1 MDNKV
6 FYGEYTLRHWI
17 NMILKQDLILPE
29 YQRFFVWKEKKMDLL
44 IETLLEKRFVPPVSI
59 GIYMEDEDK
68 QNLII
73 DGQQRLT
80 CILLAYLGI
89 FPEPSGDFI
98 SQEMA
103 LADERDEGI
112 DDDDYDQ
119 EDDEL
124 LDWTFKKLTSHGR
137 TKETILAGLKLQ
149 NYKRKHYNLP
159 DDFWDTTFMGFS
171 YMVPDL
177 SQEKAQLK
185 YYSKVFRDINIQGQR
200 LQPLE
205 SRQALYFLD
214 KDLLDLFN
222 PSFAHDITIGLKPPK
237 KMDFVR
243 YLSLLSSCKKLNSY
257 YWVARGNG
265 YVKDMERFYE
275 NFIFSIVGETPLEI
289 FSSLDEM
296 FEHDDWHRR
305 MQLLELRI
313 NDLKL
318 KRTFASI
325 VQMDTFFF
333 GLIYVIVLKGMD
345 IDITA
350 KQELIQKLDKLYE
363 LFKDNYLH
371 SRSPNALKYMQKRM
385 EESINT
391 YAQYILS

>member
-17 NMILKQDLILPE
+17 NMILRKELLLPD

-44 IETLLEKRFVPPVSI
+44 IETLQDKRFVPPVSI
-59 GIYMEDEDK
+59 GVYMESDEK

-80 CILLAYLGI
+80 SILLAYLGL
-89 FPEPSGDFI
+89 FPEQSEDFI
-98 SQEMA
+98 SHERA
-103 LADERDEGI
+103 LADERDDGI
-112 DDDDYDQ
+112 DDEDF

-124 LDWTFKKLTSHGR
+124 LDWTFKKLTVHGR
-137 TKETILAGLKLQ
+137 TKESILSGLKLQ
-149 NYKRKHYNLP
+149 NYKRKDYNLP
-159 DDFWDTTFMGFS
+159 DEFWDTTFLGFS

-222 PSFAHDITIGLKPPK
+222 PSFAHDIIIGVKPSK

-243 YLSLLSSCKKLNSY
+243 YLSLLSSYKKLNSY

-265 YVKDMERFYE
+265 YVKEMERFYE
-275 NFIFSIVGETPLEI
+275 NFIFSIVGEAPMDI
-289 FSSLDEM
+289 FASLAEM
-296 FEHDDWHRR
+296 FDLDDWHRR
-305 MQLLELRI
+305 IQLLELRI
-313 NDLKL
+313 NDLEL

-325 VQMDTFFF
+325 VQMDTYFF
-333 GLIYVIVLKGMD
+333 GLIYHIVFLGRD
-345 IDITA
+345 INISD
-350 KQELIQKLDKLYE
+350 KQDLNQKLDNLYE
-363 LFKDNYLH
+363 SYKENYLH

-391 YAQYILS
+391 YALHLLP

>member
-1 MDNKV
+1 
-6 FYGEYTLRHWI
+6 
-17 NMILKQDLILPE
+17 MILRKELLLPD

-44 IETLLEKRFVPPVSI
+44 IETLQEKRFVPPVSI
-59 GIYMEDEDK
+59 GVYMENDEK

-80 CILLAYLGI
+80 SILLAYLGL
-89 FPEPSGDFI
+89 FPEQSEDFV
-98 SQEMA
+98 SHERA
-103 LADERDEGI
+103 LADERDDGI
-112 DDDDYDQ
+112 DDEDY

-124 LDWTFKKLTSHGR
+124 LDWTFKKLTVQGR
-137 TKETILAGLKLQ
+137 TKEAILSGLKLQ
-149 NYKRKHYNLP
+149 NYKRKDYNLS
-159 DDFWDTTFMGFS
+159 DEFWDTTFLGFS

-214 KDLLDLFN
+214 KDLLELFS
-222 PSFAHDITIGLKPPK
+222 PSFAHDIIIGLKPPK

-243 YLSLLSSCKKLNSY
+243 YLSLLSSYKKLNSY

-265 YVKDMERFYE
+265 YVKEMERFYE
-275 NFIFSIVGETPLEI
+275 NFIFSIVGEAPMDIFTNLEEI
-289 FSSLDEM
+289 FGT
-296 FEHDDWHRR
+296 DDWHRR

-313 NDLKL
+313 NDLGL
-318 KRTFASI
+318 MRTFVSI
-325 VQMDTFFF
+325 VQMDTYFF
-333 GLIYVIVLKGMD
+333 GLIYHIVFQGRD
-345 IDITA
+345 INISG
-350 KQELIQKLDKLYE
+350 KQNLNQILDNLYE
-363 LFKDNYLH
+363 SYKENSLH

-391 YAQYILS
+391 YALHLLP

>member
-17 NMILKQDLILPE
+17 NMILRKELLLPD

-44 IETLLEKRFVPPVSI
+44 IETLQEKRFVPPVSI
-59 GIYMEDEDK
+59 GVYMENDEK

-80 CILLAYLGI
+80 SILLAYLGL
-89 FPEPSGDFI
+89 FPEQSEDFV
-98 SQEMA
+98 SHERA
-103 LADERDEGI
+103 LADERDDGI
-112 DDDDYDQ
+112 DDEDY

-124 LDWTFKKLTSHGR
+124 LDWTFKKLTIHGR
-137 TKETILAGLKLQ
+137 TKETILSGLKLQ
-149 NYKRKHYNLP
+149 NYKRKDYNLSNE
-159 DDFWDTTFMGFS
+159 FWDTTFLGFS

-222 PSFAHDITIGLKPPK
+222 PSFAHDIIIGVKPSK

-243 YLSLLSSCKKLNSY
+243 YLSLLSSYKKLNNY

-265 YVKDMERFYE
+265 YVKEMERFYE
-275 NFIFSIVGETPLEI
+275 NFIFSIVGEAPIDIFASLEEM
-289 FSSLDEM
+289 FSS
-296 FEHDDWHRR
+296 DDWHRR

-313 NDLKL
+313 NDLGL

-325 VQMDTFFF
+325 VQMDTYFF
-333 GLIYVIVLKGMD
+333 GLIYYIVFQGRD
-345 IDITA
+345 INISG
-350 KQELIQKLDKLYE
+350 KQNLNRILDNLYE
-363 LFKDNYLH
+363 SYKESSLH

-391 YAQYILS
+391 YALHLLP

>member
-1 MDNKV
+1 
-6 FYGEYTLRHWI
+6 
-17 NMILKQDLILPE
+17 MILRKELLLPD

-44 IETLLEKRFVPPVSI
+44 IETLQEKRFVPPVSI
-59 GIYMEDEDK
+59 GVYMENDEK

-80 CILLAYLGI
+80 SILLAYLGL
-89 FPEPSGDFI
+89 FPEQSEDFV
-98 SQEMA
+98 SYERA
-103 LADERDEGI
+103 LADERDDGI
-112 DDDDYDQ
+112 DDEDY

-124 LDWTFKKLTSHGR
+124 LDWTFKKLTVHGR
-137 TKETILAGLKLQ
+137 TKEAILSGLKLQ
-149 NYKRKHYNLP
+149 NYKRKDYNLP
-159 DDFWDTTFMGFS
+159 DEFWDTTFLGFS

-222 PSFAHDITIGLKPPK
+222 PSFAHDIIIGVKPSK

-243 YLSLLSSCKKLNSY
+243 YLSLLSSYKKLNSY

-265 YVKDMERFYE
+265 YVKEMERFYE
-275 NFIFSIVGETPLEI
+275 NFIFSIVGEAPMDI
-289 FSSLDEM
+289 FASLYEM
-296 FEHDDWHRR
+296 FGTDDWLRR

-313 NDLKL
+313 NDLGL

-325 VQMDTFFF
+325 VQMDTYFF
-333 GLIYVIVLKGMD
+333 GLIYYIVFQGRD
-345 IDITA
+345 INISG
-350 KQELIQKLDKLYE
+350 KQNLNRILDNLYE
-363 LFKDNYLH
+363 SYKESSLH

-391 YAQYILS
+391 YALHLLP

>member
-17 NMILKQDLILPE
+17 NMILRKELLLPE

-44 IETLLEKRFVPPVSI
+44 IETLQEKRFVPPVSI
-59 GIYMEDEDK
+59 GVYMENDEK

-80 CILLAYLGI
+80 SIFLAYLGL
-89 FPEPSGDFI
+89 FPERSEDFI
-98 SQEMA
+98 SQERA
-103 LADERDEGI
+103 LADERDDGI
-112 DDDDYDQ
+112 DDEDY

-124 LDWTFKKLTSHGR
+124 LDWTFKKLTIHGK
-137 TKETILAGLKLQ
+137 TKDAILSGLKLQ
-149 NYKRKHYNLP
+149 NYKRKDYNLS
-159 DDFWDTTFMGFS
+159 DEFWDTTFLGFS

-214 KDLLDLFN
+214 KDLLNLFS
-222 PSFAHDITIGLKPPK
+222 PSFAHDIIIGLKPAK

-243 YLSLLSSCKKLNSY
+243 YLSLLSSYKKLNNY

-265 YVKDMERFYE
+265 YVKEMERFYE
-275 NFIFSIVGETPLEI
+275 NFIFSVVGESSMEI
-289 FSSLDEM
+289 FSSLEEM
-296 FEHDDWHRR
+296 FGQDDWHRR
-305 MQLLELRI
+305 IQLLELRI
-313 NDLKL
+313 NDLGL
-318 KRTFASI
+318 KRTFVSI
-325 VQMDTFFF
+325 VQMDTYFF
-333 GLIYVIVLKGMD
+333 GLIYHIVFLGRD
-345 IDITA
+345 IDISGR
-350 KQELIQKLDKLYE
+350 QDLSQILDNLYE
-363 LFKDNYLH
+363 SYKENYLH

-391 YAQYILS
+391 YALYLLQ

>member
-17 NMILKQDLILPE
+17 NMILRKELQLPD

-59 GIYMEDEDK
+59 GVYMEDDEK

-80 CILLAYLGI
+80 SILLAYLGL
-89 FPEPSGDFI
+89 FPEQSEDFV
-98 SQEMA
+98 SHERA
-103 LADERDEGI
+103 LADERDDGI
-112 DDDDYDQ
+112 DDEDY

-124 LDWTFKKLTSHGR
+124 LDWTFKKLTVHGR
-137 TKETILAGLKLQ
+137 TKEAILSGLNLQ
-149 NYKRKHYNLP
+149 NYKRKDYILP
-159 DDFWDTTFMGFS
+159 EDFWDTTFLGFS

-177 SQEKAQLK
+177 SLEKAQLK

-214 KDLLDLFN
+214 KDLLELFS
-222 PSFAHDITIGLKPPK
+222 PSFAHDIIIGLKPAK

-243 YLSLLSSCKKLNSY
+243 YLSLLSSYKKLNNF
-257 YWVARGNG
+257 YWIARGNG
-265 YVKDMERFYE
+265 YVKEMERFYE
-275 NFIFSIVGETPLEI
+275 NFIFSVVGESPMDI
-289 FSSLDEM
+289 FASMEEM
-296 FEHDDWHRR
+296 FGQDDWHRR
-305 MQLLELRI
+305 MHLLELRI
-313 NDLKL
+313 NDLGL
-318 KRTFASI
+318 KRTFTSI
-325 VQMDTFFF
+325 VQMDTYFF
-333 GLIYVIVLKGMD
+333 GLIYYIIFQGRDVDLSG
-345 IDITA
+345 
-350 KQELIQKLDKLYE
+350 KQNLNQILDNLYE
-363 LFKDNYLH
+363 SYKESNLH

-391 YAQYILS
+391 YALYLLQ

>member
-17 NMILKQDLILPE
+17 NMILRKELLLPE

-44 IETLLEKRFVPPVSI
+44 IETLQEKRFVPPVSI
-59 GIYMEDEDK
+59 GVYMENDEK

-80 CILLAYLGI
+80 SIFLAYLGL
-89 FPEPSGDFI
+89 FPERSEDFI
-98 SQEMA
+98 SQERA
-103 LADERDEGI
+103 LADERDDGI
-112 DDDDYDQ
+112 DDEDY

-124 LDWTFKKLTSHGR
+124 LDWTFKKLTIHGK
-137 TKETILAGLKLQ
+137 TKDAILSGLKLQ
-149 NYKRKHYNLP
+149 NYKRKDYNLS
-159 DDFWDTTFMGFS
+159 DEFWDTTFLGFS

-185 YYSKVFRDINIQGQR
+185 YYSKVFRNIQGQR

-214 KDLLDLFN
+214 KDLLNLFS
-222 PSFAHDITIGLKPPK
+222 PSFAHDIIIGLKPAK

-243 YLSLLSSCKKLNSY
+243 YLSLLSSYKKLNNY

-265 YVKDMERFYE
+265 YVKEMERFYE
-275 NFIFSIVGETPLEI
+275 NFIFSVVGESSMEI
-289 FSSLDEM
+289 FSSLEEM
-296 FEHDDWHRR
+296 FGQDDWHRR
-305 MQLLELRI
+305 IQLLELRI
-313 NDLKL
+313 NDLGL
-318 KRTFASI
+318 KRTFVSI
-325 VQMDTFFF
+325 VQMDTYFF
-333 GLIYVIVLKGMD
+333 GLIYHIVFLGRD
-345 IDITA
+345 IDISGR
-350 KQELIQKLDKLYE
+350 QDLSQILDNLYE
-363 LFKDNYLH
+363 SYKENYLH

-391 YAQYILS
+391 YALYLLQ

>member
-17 NMILKQDLILPE
+17 NMILRKELLLPD

-44 IETLLEKRFVPPVSI
+44 IETLQEKRFVPPVSI
-59 GIYMEDEDK
+59 GVYMENDEK

-80 CILLAYLGI
+80 SILLAYLGL
-89 FPEPSGDFI
+89 FPEQSEDFV
-98 SQEMA
+98 SHERA
-103 LADERDEGI
+103 LADERDDGI
-112 DDDDYDQ
+112 DDEDY

-124 LDWTFKKLTSHGR
+124 LDWTFKKLTVHGR
-137 TKETILAGLKLQ
+137 TKESILSGLKLQ
-149 NYKRKHYNLP
+149 NYKRKDYNLP
-159 DDFWDTTFMGFS
+159 DEFWDTTFLGFS

-214 KDLLDLFN
+214 KDLLDLFS
-222 PSFAHDITIGLKPPK
+222 PSFAHDIIIGLKPPK

-243 YLSLLSSCKKLNSY
+243 YLSLLSSYKKLNSY

-265 YVKDMERFYE
+265 YVKEMERFYE
-275 NFIFSIVGETPLEI
+275 NFIFSIVGEAPMDI
-289 FSSLDEM
+289 FASLDEM
-296 FEHDDWHRR
+296 FGPDDWHRR

-313 NDLKL
+313 NDLGL

-325 VQMDTFFF
+325 VQMDTYFF
-333 GLIYVIVLKGMD
+333 GLIYHIVFMGRD
-345 IDITA
+345 VNISG
-350 KQELIQKLDKLYE
+350 KQNLNQILDNLYE
-363 LFKDNYLH
+363 SYKESYLH

-391 YAQYILS
+391 YALHLLP

>member
-17 NMILKQDLILPE
+17 NMILRKELLLPD

-44 IETLLEKRFVPPVSI
+44 IETLQERRFVPPVSI
-59 GIYMEDEDK
+59 GVYMENDEK

-80 CILLAYLGI
+80 SILLAYLGL
-89 FPEPSGDFI
+89 FPEKSEDFV
-98 SQEMA
+98 SSEMA
-103 LADERDEGI
+103 LADERDDGI
-112 DDDDYDQ
+112 DDEDY
-119 EDDEL
+119 EDEEL
-124 LDWTFKKLTSHGR
+124 LDWTFKKLTVHGR
-137 TKETILAGLKLQ
+137 TKEVILADLKLQ
-149 NYKRKHYNLP
+149 NYKRKDYNLP
-159 DDFWDTTFMGFS
+159 DEFWDTTFLGFS

-205 SRQALYFLD
+205 SRQALYFLN
-214 KDLLDLFN
+214 KDLLDLFS
-222 PSFAHDITIGLKPPK
+222 PSFAHDIIIGLKPAK

-243 YLSLLSSCKKLNSY
+243 YLSLLSSYKKLNSC

-265 YVKDMERFYE
+265 YVKEMERFYE
-275 NFIFSIVGETPLEI
+275 NFIFSVVGETPMAI

-296 FEHDDWHRR
+296 FGHDDWHRR

-313 NDLKL
+313 NDLGYR
-318 KRTFASI
+318 RTFVSI
-325 VQMDTFFF
+325 VQMDTYFF
-333 GLIYVIVLKGMD
+333 GLIYYIIFQGRDINISGKQNLKR
-345 IDITA
+345 I
-350 KQELIQKLDKLYE
+350 LDNLYDSYKE
-363 LFKDNYLH
+363 SYLH

-391 YAQYILS
+391 YALHLLP

>member
-17 NMILKQDLILPE
+17 NMILRKELLLPE

-44 IETLLEKRFVPPVSI
+44 IETLQEKRFVPPVSI
-59 GIYMEDEDK
+59 GVYIENDEK

-80 CILLAYLGI
+80 SIFLAYLGL
-89 FPEPSGDFI
+89 FPEQSEDFI
-98 SQEMA
+98 SHERV
-103 LADERDEGI
+103 LADERDDGI
-112 DDDDYDQ
+112 DDEEY
-119 EDDEL
+119 EEDEL
-124 LDWTFKKLTSHGR
+124 LDWTFKKLTCHGR
-137 TKETILAGLKLQ
+137 TKDAILSGLNLQ
-149 NYKRKHYNLP
+149 NYKRKDYNLP
-159 DDFWDTTFMGFS
+159 DDFWDKTFLGFS
-171 YMVPDL
+171 YMVPDF

-214 KDLLDLFN
+214 KDLLELFS
-222 PSFAHDITIGLKPPK
+222 PSFAHDIIIGLKPPK

-243 YLSLLSSCKKLNSY
+243 YLSLLSSYKKLNNY

-265 YVKDMERFYE
+265 YVKEMERFYE
-275 NFIFSIVGETPLEI
+275 NFIFSVVGESPMEI
-289 FSSLDEM
+289 FSSLEEM
-296 FEHDDWHRR
+296 FGQDDWHRR

-313 NDLKL
+313 NDLGLRK
-318 KRTFASI
+318 KFASI
-325 VQMDTFFF
+325 VQMDTYFF
-333 GLIYVIVLKGMD
+333 GLIYYIVFQGRD
-345 IDITA
+345 INISG
-350 KQELIQKLDKLYE
+350 KQNLNRILDNLYDSYKE
-363 LFKDNYLH
+363 SSLH

-391 YAQYILS
+391 YALHLLQ

>member
-17 NMILKQDLILPE
+17 NMILRKELLLPE

-44 IETLLEKRFVPPVSI
+44 IETLQEKRFVPPVSI
-59 GIYMEDEDK
+59 GVYMENDE
-68 QNLII
+68 NLII

-80 CILLAYLGI
+80 SIFLAYLGL
-89 FPEPSGDFI
+89 FPERSEDFI
-98 SQEMA
+98 SQERA
-103 LADERDEGI
+103 LADERDDGI
-112 DDDDYDQ
+112 DDEDY

-124 LDWTFKKLTSHGR
+124 LDWTFKKLTIHGK
-137 TKETILAGLKLQ
+137 TKDAILSGLKLQ
-149 NYKRKHYNLP
+149 NYKRKDYNLS
-159 DDFWDTTFMGFS
+159 DEFWDTTFLGFS

-214 KDLLDLFN
+214 KDLLNLFS
-222 PSFAHDITIGLKPPK
+222 PSFAHDIIIGLKPAK

-243 YLSLLSSCKKLNSY
+243 YLSLLSSYKKLNNY

-265 YVKDMERFYE
+265 YVKEMERFYE
-275 NFIFSIVGETPLEI
+275 NFIFSVVGESSMEI
-289 FSSLDEM
+289 FSSLEEM
-296 FEHDDWHRR
+296 FGQDDWHRR
-305 MQLLELRI
+305 IQLLELRI
-313 NDLKL
+313 NDLGL
-318 KRTFASI
+318 KRTFVSI
-325 VQMDTFFF
+325 VQMDTYFF
-333 GLIYVIVLKGMD
+333 GLIYHIVFLGRD
-345 IDITA
+345 IDISGR
-350 KQELIQKLDKLYE
+350 QDLSQILDNLYE
-363 LFKDNYLH
+363 SYKENYLH

-391 YAQYILS
+391 YALYLLQ

>member
-17 NMILKQDLILPE
+17 NMILRKELLLPD

-44 IETLLEKRFVPPVSI
+44 IETLQEKRFVPPVSI
-59 GIYMEDEDK
+59 GVYMENDEK

-80 CILLAYLGI
+80 SILLAYLGL
-89 FPEPSGDFI
+89 FPEQSEDFV
-98 SQEMA
+98 SHERT
-103 LADERDEGI
+103 LADERDDGI
-112 DDDDYDQ
+112 DDEDY

-124 LDWTFKKLTSHGR
+124 LDWTFKKLTVHGR
-137 TKETILAGLKLQ
+137 TKESILSGLKLQ
-149 NYKRKHYNLP
+149 NYKRKDYNLS
-159 DDFWDTTFMGFS
+159 DEFWETTFLGFS

-222 PSFAHDITIGLKPPK
+222 PSFAHDIIIGVKPSK

-243 YLSLLSSCKKLNSY
+243 YLSLLSSYKKLNNY

-265 YVKDMERFYE
+265 YVKEMERFYE
-275 NFIFSIVGETPLEI
+275 NFIFSIVGEAPMDIFASLE
-289 FSSLDEM
+289 EM
-296 FEHDDWHRR
+296 FGYDDWHRR

-313 NDLKL
+313 NDLGL

-325 VQMDTFFF
+325 VQMDTYFF
-333 GLIYVIVLKGMD
+333 GLIYYIVFQGRD
-345 IDITA
+345 INISG
-350 KQELIQKLDKLYE
+350 KQNLNRILDNLYE
-363 LFKDNYLH
+363 SYKESYLH

-391 YAQYILS
+391 YALHLLP

>member
-17 NMILKQDLILPE
+17 NMILRKELLLPD

-44 IETLLEKRFVPPVSI
+44 IETLQEKRFVPPVSI
-59 GIYMEDEDK
+59 GVYMENDEK

-80 CILLAYLGI
+80 SIFLAYLGL
-89 FPEPSGDFI
+89 FPEKSEDFV
-98 SQEMA
+98 SNERV
-103 LADERDEGI
+103 LADERDDGI
-112 DDDDYDQ
+112 DDEDY
-119 EDDEL
+119 EEDEL
-124 LDWTFKKLTSHGR
+124 LDWTFKKLTCHGR
-137 TKETILAGLKLQ
+137 TKDAILTNLKLQ
-149 NYKRKHYNLP
+149 NYKRKDYQLP
-159 DDFWDTTFMGFS
+159 DEFWDTTFLGFS

-214 KDLLDLFN
+214 KDLLDLFS
-222 PSFAHDITIGLKPPK
+222 PSFAHDICIGLKPPK

-243 YLSLLSSCKKLNSY
+243 YLSLLSSYKKLNSY

-265 YVKDMERFYE
+265 YVKEMERFYE
-275 NFIFSIVGETPLEI
+275 NFIFSVVGESPMDI
-289 FSSLDEM
+289 FSSLSEM
-296 FEHDDWHRR
+296 FGEDDWHRR

-313 NDLKL
+313 NDLGL
-318 KRTFASI
+318 KRKFASI
-325 VQMDTFFF
+325 VQMDTYFF
-333 GLIYVIVLKGMD
+333 GLIYYIVFQGKD
-345 IDITA
+345 INISG
-350 KQELIQKLDKLYE
+350 KQNLNQILDNLYDSYKE
-363 LFKDNYLH
+363 SYLH

-391 YAQYILS
+391 YALHLLP

>member
-17 NMILKQDLILPE
+17 NMILRKELLLPD

-44 IETLLEKRFVPPVSI
+44 IETLQEKRFVPPVSI
-59 GIYMEDEDK
+59 GVYMENDEK

-80 CILLAYLGI
+80 SILLAYLGL
-89 FPEPSGDFI
+89 FPEQSEDFI
-98 SQEMA
+98 SHERA
-103 LADERDEGI
+103 LADERDDGI
-112 DDDDYDQ
+112 DDEDY

-124 LDWTFKKLTSHGR
+124 LDWTFKKLTAHGR
-137 TKETILAGLKLQ
+137 TKEEILSSLKLQ
-149 NYKRKHYNLP
+149 NYKRKDYNLP
-159 DDFWDTTFMGFS
+159 DEFWDTTFLGFS

-214 KDLLDLFN
+214 KDLLDLFS
-222 PSFAHDITIGLKPPK
+222 PSFAHDIIIGLKPPK

-243 YLSLLSSCKKLNSY
+243 YLSLLSSYKKLNSY

-265 YVKDMERFYE
+265 YVKEMERFYE
-275 NFIFSIVGETPLEI
+275 NFIFSIVGESPMDIFANLEDI
-289 FSSLDEM
+289 FGP
-296 FEHDDWHRR
+296 DDWHRR

-313 NDLKL
+313 NDLGL
-318 KRTFASI
+318 RRTFASI
-325 VQMDTFFF
+325 VQMDTYFF
-333 GLIYVIVLKGMD
+333 GLIYHVVFMGRD
-345 IDITA
+345 INIEGR
-350 KQELIQKLDKLYE
+350 QNLNLILDNLYE
-363 LFKDNYLH
+363 SYKESSLH

-385 EESINT
+385 EESITT
-391 YAQYILS
+391 YALHLLP

>member
-6 FYGEYTLRHWI
+6 FYGEYNLRHWI
-17 NMILKQDLILPE
+17 DMILRQDLILPD
-29 YQRFFVWKEKKMDLL
+29 YQRFFIWKEKAMDLL
-44 IETLLEKRFVPPVSI
+44 VETLLDKRFVPPVSI
-59 GIYMEDEDK
+59 GVYMENGEK

-89 FPEPSGDFI
+89 FPEASGDFLT
-98 SQEMA
+98 QEMA

-112 DDDDYDQ
+112 DDDDYDS
-119 EDDEL
+119 ENDEL
-124 LDWTFKKLTSHGR
+124 LDWTFKKLTCHGR
-137 TKETILAGLKLQ
+137 NKESILKGIKLQ

-159 DDFWDTTFMGFS
+159 DDFWDTTFLGFS

-214 KDLLDLFN
+214 KDMLELFN

-243 YLSLLSSCKKLNSY
+243 YLSLLSSYKKLNSF

-275 NFIFSIVGETPLEI
+275 NFIFSIVGESPLEI
-289 FSSLDEM
+289 FSSLEEM
-296 FEHDDWHRR
+296 FGQDDWHQR

-313 NDLKL
+313 NELNL
-318 KRTFASI
+318 KRTFSSI
-325 VQMDTFFF
+325 VQMDTFYF
-333 GLIYVIVLKGMD
+333 GLIYVIVFLGKD
-345 IDITA
+345 INIKA
-350 KQELIQKLDKLYE
+350 IQDLNQQLSQLYE
-363 LFKDNYLH
+363 SFKDNYLH

-385 EESINT
+385 EESINI

>member
-1 MDNKV
+1 
-6 FYGEYTLRHWI
+6 
-17 NMILKQDLILPE
+17 MILRKELLLPE

-44 IETLLEKRFVPPVSI
+44 IETLQEKRFVPPVSI
-59 GIYMEDEDK
+59 GVYMENDEK

-80 CILLAYLGI
+80 SILLAYLGL
-89 FPEPSGDFI
+89 FPEQSEDFV
-98 SQEMA
+98 SHERA
-103 LADERDEGI
+103 LADERDDGI
-112 DDDDYDQ
+112 DDEDY

-124 LDWTFKKLTSHGR
+124 LDWTFKKLTVHGR
-137 TKETILAGLKLQ
+137 TKESILSDLKLQ
-149 NYKRKHYNLP
+149 NYKRKDYNLP
-159 DDFWDTTFMGFS
+159 DEFWDTTFLGFS

-214 KDLLDLFN
+214 KDLLDLFS
-222 PSFAHDITIGLKPPK
+222 PAFAHDIIIGVKPSK

-243 YLSLLSSCKKLNSY
+243 YLSLLSSYKKLNSY

-265 YVKDMERFYE
+265 YVKEMERFYE
-275 NFIFSIVGETPLEI
+275 NFIFSIVGEAPMDT
-289 FSSLDEM
+289 FASLDEM
-296 FEHDDWHRR
+296 FGLDDWHRR

-313 NDLKL
+313 NDLGL

-325 VQMDTFFF
+325 VQMDTYFF
-333 GLIYVIVLKGMD
+333 GLIYHIVFMGRD
-345 IDITA
+345 VNISG
-350 KQELIQKLDKLYE
+350 KQNLNQILDNLYE
-363 LFKDNYLH
+363 SYKGNYLH

-385 EESINT
+385 EESIKT
-391 YAQYILS
+391 YALHLLP

>member
-17 NMILKQDLILPE
+17 NMILRKDLILPE

-44 IETLLEKRFVPPVSI
+44 VETLLEKRFVPPVSI
-59 GIYMEDEDK
+59 GVYMENDEK

-89 FPEPSGDFI
+89 FPEPSGDFL
-98 SQEMA
+98 SQEMT
-103 LADERDEGI
+103 LADERDDGI

-124 LDWTFKKLTSHGR
+124 LDWTFKKLTDHGN
-137 TKETILAGLKLQ
+137 TKEKILANLKLQ
-149 NYKRKHYNLP
+149 NYKRKHYDLP
-159 DDFWDTTFMGFS
+159 DDFWDTTFLGFS
-171 YMVPDL
+171 YMVPDV

-214 KDLLDLFN
+214 QDLLELFN
-222 PSFAHDITIGLKPPK
+222 PSFVHEITIGLKPPK

-243 YLSLLSSCKKLNSY
+243 YLSLLSSYKKLNSY

-275 NFIFSIVGETPLEI
+275 NFIFSIVGESPLEM

-296 FEHDDWHRR
+296 FGQDDWHQR
-305 MQLLELRI
+305 MQLLESRI
-313 NDLKL
+313 NDLNL

-325 VQMDTFFF
+325 VQMDTFYF
-333 GLIYVIVLKGMD
+333 GLIYLIVFKGRD
-345 IDITA
+345 IDITT
-350 KQELIQKLDKLYE
+350 KRELTRRLERLYE
-363 LFKDNYLH
+363 SFKGNYLH

-385 EESINT
+385 EESIKT
-391 YAQYILS
+391 YSQYLLP

>member
-17 NMILKQDLILPE
+17 NMILRKELLLPA

-44 IETLLEKRFVPPVSI
+44 IETLQEKRFVPPVSI
-59 GIYMEDEDK
+59 GVYMENDEK

-80 CILLAYLGI
+80 SILLAYLGL
-89 FPEPSGDFI
+89 FPEQSEDFV
-98 SQEMA
+98 SHERA
-103 LADERDEGI
+103 LADERDDGI
-112 DDDDYDQ
+112 DDEDY

-124 LDWTFKKLTSHGR
+124 LDWTFKKLTVHGR
-137 TKETILAGLKLQ
+137 TKESILSGLKLQ
-149 NYKRKHYNLP
+149 NYKRKDYHLP
-159 DDFWDTTFMGFS
+159 DEFWDTTFLGFS

-222 PSFAHDITIGLKPPK
+222 PSFAHDIIIGVKPSK

-243 YLSLLSSCKKLNSY
+243 YLSLLSSYKKLNSY

-265 YVKDMERFYE
+265 YVKEMERFYE
-275 NFIFSIVGETPLEI
+275 NFIFSIVGEAPMDI
-289 FSSLDEM
+289 FASLDEM
-296 FEHDDWHRR
+296 FGPDDWHRR

-313 NDLKL
+313 NDLGL

-325 VQMDTFFF
+325 VQMDTYFF
-333 GLIYVIVLKGMD
+333 GLIYHIVFMGRD
-345 IDITA
+345 INISG
-350 KQELIQKLDKLYE
+350 KQNLNQILDNLYE
-363 LFKDNYLH
+363 SYKESYLH

-391 YAQYILS
+391 YALHLLP

>member
-17 NMILKQDLILPE
+17 NMILRKELLLPD

-44 IETLLEKRFVPPVSI
+44 IETLQEKRFVPPVSI
-59 GIYMEDEDK
+59 GVYMENDEK

-80 CILLAYLGI
+80 SILLAYLGL
-89 FPEPSGDFI
+89 FPEQSEDFV
-98 SQEMA
+98 SYERA
-103 LADERDEGI
+103 LADERDDGI
-112 DDDDYDQ
+112 DDEDY

-124 LDWTFKKLTSHGR
+124 LDWTFKKLTVHGR
-137 TKETILAGLKLQ
+137 TKEAILSGLKLQ
-149 NYKRKHYNLP
+149 NYKRKDYNLS
-159 DDFWDTTFMGFS
+159 DEFWDTTFLGFS

-214 KDLLDLFN
+214 KDLLNLFS
-222 PSFAHDITIGLKPPK
+222 PSFAHDIIIGLKPAK

-243 YLSLLSSCKKLNSY
+243 YLSLLSSYKKLNNY

-265 YVKDMERFYE
+265 YVKEMERFYE
-275 NFIFSIVGETPLEI
+275 NFIFSVVGESSMEI
-289 FSSLDEM
+289 FSSLEEM
-296 FEHDDWHRR
+296 FGQDDWHRR
-305 MQLLELRI
+305 IQLLELRI
-313 NDLKL
+313 NDLGL
-318 KRTFASI
+318 KRTFVSI
-325 VQMDTFFF
+325 VQMDTYFF
-333 GLIYVIVLKGMD
+333 GLIYHIVFLGRD
-345 IDITA
+345 IDISGR
-350 KQELIQKLDKLYE
+350 QDLSQILDNLYE
-363 LFKDNYLH
+363 SYKENYLH

-391 YAQYILS
+391 YALYLLQ

>member
-1 MDNKV
+1 MENKV

-17 NMILKQDLILPE
+17 NMILRKELLLPD

-59 GIYMEDEDK
+59 GVYMEDEEK

-80 CILLAYLGI
+80 CILLAFLGL
-89 FPEPSGDFI
+89 FPEKSEDFI
-98 SQEMA
+98 SHERA

-112 DDDDYDQ
+112 DDEDYS

-124 LDWTFKKLTSHGR
+124 LDWTFKKLTEHGK
-137 TKETILAGLKLQ
+137 TKDAILSNLKLQ
-149 NYKRKHYNLP
+149 NYKRKDYNLP
-159 DDFWDTTFMGFS
+159 ETFWDNTFLGFS

-214 KDLLDLFN
+214 KDLLDLFS
-222 PSFAHDITIGLKPPK
+222 PSFAHDIIIGLKPAK

-243 YLSLLSSCKKLNSY
+243 YLSLLSSCVKLNSY

-265 YVKDMERFYE
+265 YVKEMERFYE
-275 NFIFSIVGETPLEI
+275 NFIFSIVGESPMEI
-289 FSSLDEM
+289 FASMDDI
-296 FEHDDWHRR
+296 FGADDWHRR

-313 NDLKL
+313 NDLRL
-318 KRTFASI
+318 KMTFASI
-325 VQMDTFFF
+325 VQMDTYFF
-333 GLIYVIVLKGMD
+333 GLIYYILFEGKD
-345 IDITA
+345 IDLSG
-350 KQELIQKLDKLYE
+350 KQSLNQELEKLYE
-363 LFKDNYLH
+363 GYKSNNLH

-385 EESINT
+385 EDSINT
-391 YAQYILS
+391 YAQHLLS

>member
-1 MDNKV
+1 
-6 FYGEYTLRHWI
+6 
-17 NMILKQDLILPE
+17 MILKKELLLPD

-44 IETLLEKRFVPPVSI
+44 IETLQEKRFVPPVSI
-59 GIYMEDEDK
+59 GVYMENDEK

-80 CILLAYLGI
+80 SILLAYLGL
-89 FPEPSGDFI
+89 FPEQSEDFV
-98 SQEMA
+98 SHERA
-103 LADERDEGI
+103 LADERDDGI
-112 DDDDYDQ
+112 DDEDY

-124 LDWTFKKLTSHGR
+124 LDWTFKKLTVHGR
-137 TKETILAGLKLQ
+137 TKESILSGLKLQ
-149 NYKRKHYNLP
+149 NYKRKDYNLP
-159 DDFWDTTFMGFS
+159 DEFWDTTFLGFS

-222 PSFAHDITIGLKPPK
+222 PSFAHDIIIGVKPSK

-243 YLSLLSSCKKLNSY
+243 YLSLLSSYKKLNSY

-265 YVKDMERFYE
+265 YVKEMERFYE
-275 NFIFSIVGETPLEI
+275 NFIFSIVGEAPMDI
-289 FSSLDEM
+289 FVSLDEM
-296 FEHDDWHRR
+296 FGPDDWHRR

-313 NDLKL
+313 NDLGL
-318 KRTFASI
+318 KRTFVSI
-325 VQMDTFFF
+325 VQMDTYFF
-333 GLIYVIVLKGMD
+333 GLIYHIVFMGRD
-345 IDITA
+345 VNISG
-350 KQELIQKLDKLYE
+350 KQNLNQILDNLYE
-363 LFKDNYLH
+363 SYKGSNLH

-391 YAQYILS
+391 YALYLLP

>member
-17 NMILKQDLILPE
+17 NMILRKELLLPD

-44 IETLLEKRFVPPVSI
+44 IETLQEKRFVPPVSI
-59 GIYMEDEDK
+59 GVYMENDEK

-80 CILLAYLGI
+80 SILLAYLGL
-89 FPEPSGDFI
+89 FPEQSEDFV
-98 SQEMA
+98 SHERT
-103 LADERDEGI
+103 LADERDDGI
-112 DDDDYDQ
+112 DDEDY

-124 LDWTFKKLTSHGR
+124 LDWTFKKLTIHGR
-137 TKETILAGLKLQ
+137 TKETILSGLKLQ
-149 NYKRKHYNLP
+149 NYKRKVYNLS
-159 DDFWDTTFMGFS
+159 DEFWDTTFLGFS

-222 PSFAHDITIGLKPPK
+222 PSFAHDIIIGVKPSK

-243 YLSLLSSCKKLNSY
+243 YLSLLSSYKKLNNY

-265 YVKDMERFYE
+265 YVKEMERFYE
-275 NFIFSIVGETPLEI
+275 NFIFSIVGEAPMDIFASLE
-289 FSSLDEM
+289 EM
-296 FEHDDWHRR
+296 FGYDDWHRR
-305 MQLLELRI
+305 IQLLELRI
-313 NDLKL
+313 NDLGL

-325 VQMDTFFF
+325 VQMDTYFF
-333 GLIYVIVLKGMD
+333 GLIYYIVFQGRD
-345 IDITA
+345 INISG
-350 KQELIQKLDKLYE
+350 KQNLNRILDNLYE
-363 LFKDNYLH
+363 SYKESYLH

-391 YAQYILS
+391 YALHLLP

>member
-17 NMILKQDLILPE
+17 NMILRKELLLPD

-44 IETLLEKRFVPPVSI
+44 IETLQEKRFVPPVSI
-59 GIYMEDEDK
+59 GVYMENDEK

-80 CILLAYLGI
+80 SILLAYLGL
-89 FPEPSGDFI
+89 FPEQSEDFV
-98 SQEMA
+98 SYERA
-103 LADERDEGI
+103 LADERDDGI
-112 DDDDYDQ
+112 DDEDY

-124 LDWTFKKLTSHGR
+124 LDWTFKKLTVHGR
-137 TKETILAGLKLQ
+137 TKEAILSGLKLQ
-149 NYKRKHYNLP
+149 NYKRKDYNLP
-159 DDFWDTTFMGFS
+159 DEFWDTTFLGFS

-222 PSFAHDITIGLKPPK
+222 PSFAHDIIIGVKPSK

-243 YLSLLSSCKKLNSY
+243 YLSLLSSYKKLNSY

-265 YVKDMERFYE
+265 YVKEMERFYE
-275 NFIFSIVGETPLEI
+275 NFIFSIVGEAPMDI
-289 FSSLDEM
+289 FASLYEM
-296 FEHDDWHRR
+296 FGTDDWLRR

-313 NDLKL
+313 NDLGL

-325 VQMDTFFF
+325 VQMDTYFF
-333 GLIYVIVLKGMD
+333 GLIYYIVFQGRD
-345 IDITA
+345 INISG
-350 KQELIQKLDKLYE
+350 KQNLNRILDNLYE
-363 LFKDNYLH
+363 SYKESSLH

-391 YAQYILS
+391 YALHLLP

>member
-17 NMILKQDLILPE
+17 NMILRQELFLPE

-44 IETLLEKRFVPPVSI
+44 IETLQEKRFVPPVSI
-59 GIYMEDEDK
+59 GVYMENDEK

-80 CILLAYLGI
+80 SIFLAYLGL
-89 FPEPSGDFI
+89 FPEQSEDFV
-98 SQEMA
+98 SHEMA
-103 LADERDEGI
+103 LADERDDGI
-112 DDDDYDQ
+112 DDEDY
-119 EDDEL
+119 EDNEL
-124 LDWTFKKLTSHGR
+124 LDWTFKKLTIHGR
-137 TKETILAGLKLQ
+137 SKETILSGLKLQ
-149 NYKRKHYNLP
+149 NYKRKDYHLP
-159 DDFWDTTFMGFS
+159 DDFWDKTYLGFS

-185 YYSKVFRDINIQGQR
+185 YYSKVFRDINIQGQS

-214 KDLLDLFN
+214 KDLLGLFS
-222 PSFAHDITIGLKPPK
+222 PSFVHDIVIGLKPPK

-243 YLSLLSSCKKLNSY
+243 YLSLLSSYKKLNSY
-257 YWVARGNG
+257 YWVARGDG
-265 YVKDMERFYE
+265 YVKEMERFYE
-275 NFIFSIVGETPLEI
+275 NFIFSVVGESPMDI
-289 FSSLDEM
+289 FANMDEM
-296 FEHDDWHRR
+296 FGQEDWHRR

-313 NDLKL
+313 NDLGL
-318 KRTFASI
+318 KKTFASI
-325 VQMDTFFF
+325 VQMDTYFF
-333 GLIYVIVLKGMD
+333 GLIYHVVFVGRD
-345 IDITA
+345 IDISG
-350 KQELIQKLDKLYE
+350 KQNLNRILDNLYE
-363 LFKDNYLH
+363 SYKESSLH

-391 YAQYILS
+391 YALHLLP

>member
-1 MDNKV
+1 MENKV

-17 NMILKQDLILPE
+17 NMILRKELILPD

-44 IETLLEKRFVPPVSI
+44 LETLQEKRFVPPVSI
-59 GIYMEDEDK
+59 GVYMENGEK

-80 CILLAYLGI
+80 CILLAFLGL
-89 FPEPSGDFI
+89 FPEKSEDFI
-98 SQEMA
+98 SHERA

-112 DDDDYDQ
+112 DDEDYS

-124 LDWTFKKLTSHGR
+124 LDWTFKKLTEHGK
-137 TKETILAGLKLQ
+137 TKDAILSNLKLQ
-149 NYKRKHYNLP
+149 NYKRKDYNLP
-159 DDFWDTTFMGFS
+159 ETFWDNTFLGFS

-214 KDLLDLFN
+214 KDLLDLFS
-222 PSFAHDITIGLKPPK
+222 PSFAHDIIIGLKPAK

-243 YLSLLSSCKKLNSY
+243 YLSLLSSFKKLNNY
-257 YWVARGNG
+257 YGVARGNG
-265 YVKDMERFYE
+265 YVKEMERFYE
-275 NFIFSIVGETPLEI
+275 NFIFSIVGESPMEI
-289 FSSLDEM
+289 FASMDDI
-296 FEHDDWHRR
+296 FGADDWHRR

-313 NDLKL
+313 NDLRL
-318 KRTFASI
+318 KMTFASI
-325 VQMDTFFF
+325 VQMDTYFF
-333 GLIYVIVLKGMD
+333 GLIYYILFEGKD
-345 IDITA
+345 IDLSG
-350 KQELIQKLDKLYE
+350 KQSLNQELEKLYE
-363 LFKDNYLH
+363 GYKSNNLH

-385 EESINT
+385 EDSINT
-391 YAQYILS
+391 YAQHLLS

>member
-17 NMILKQDLILPE
+17 NMILRKELLLPD

-44 IETLLEKRFVPPVSI
+44 IETLQEKRFVPPVSI
-59 GIYMEDEDK
+59 GVYMENDEK

-80 CILLAYLGI
+80 SILLAYLGL
-89 FPEPSGDFI
+89 FPEQSEDFV
-98 SQEMA
+98 SHERA
-103 LADERDEGI
+103 LADERDDGI
-112 DDDDYDQ
+112 DDEDY

-124 LDWTFKKLTSHGR
+124 LDWTFKKLTVHGR
-137 TKETILAGLKLQ
+137 TKESILSGLKLQ
-149 NYKRKHYNLP
+149 NYKRKDYNLP
-159 DDFWDTTFMGFS
+159 DEFWDTTFLGFS

-214 KDLLDLFN
+214 KDLLDLFS
-222 PSFAHDITIGLKPPK
+222 PSFAHDIIIGLKPPK

-243 YLSLLSSCKKLNSY
+243 YLSLLSSYKKLNSY

-265 YVKDMERFYE
+265 YVKEMERFYE
-275 NFIFSIVGETPLEI
+275 NFIFSIVGEAPMDI
-289 FSSLDEM
+289 
-296 FEHDDWHRR
+296 
-305 MQLLELRI
+305 
-313 NDLKL
+313 
-318 KRTFASI
+318 FAS
-325 VQMDTFFF
+325 FP
-333 GLIYVIVLKGMD
+333 
-345 IDITA
+345 
-350 KQELIQKLDKLYE
+350 
-363 LFKDNYLH
+363 
-371 SRSPNALKYMQKRM
+371 S
-385 EESINT
+385 
-391 YAQYILS
+391 

>member
-17 NMILKQDLILPE
+17 NMILRKELLLPE

-44 IETLLEKRFVPPVSI
+44 IETLQEKRFVPPVSI
-59 GIYMEDEDK
+59 GVYIENDEK

-80 CILLAYLGI
+80 SIFLAYLGL
-89 FPEPSGDFI
+89 FPEQSEDFI
-98 SQEMA
+98 SHERV
-103 LADERDEGI
+103 LADERDDGI
-112 DDDDYDQ
+112 DDEDY
-119 EDDEL
+119 EEDEL
-124 LDWTFKKLTSHGR
+124 LDWTFKKLTCHGR
-137 TKETILAGLKLQ
+137 TKDAILSGLNLQ
-149 NYKRKHYNLP
+149 NYKRKDYNLP
-159 DDFWDTTFMGFS
+159 DDFWDKTFLGFS
-171 YMVPDL
+171 YMVPDF

-214 KDLLDLFN
+214 KDLLELFS
-222 PSFAHDITIGLKPPK
+222 PSFAHDIIIGLKPPK

-243 YLSLLSSCKKLNSY
+243 YLSLLSSYKKLNNY

-265 YVKDMERFYE
+265 YVKEMERFYE
-275 NFIFSIVGETPLEI
+275 NFIFSVVGESPMEI
-289 FSSLDEM
+289 FSSLEEM
-296 FEHDDWHRR
+296 FGQDDWHRR

-313 NDLKL
+313 NDLGLRK
-318 KRTFASI
+318 KFASI
-325 VQMDTFFF
+325 VQMDTYFF
-333 GLIYVIVLKGMD
+333 GLIYYIVFQGRD
-345 IDITA
+345 INISG
-350 KQELIQKLDKLYE
+350 KQNLNQILDNLYDSYKE
-363 LFKDNYLH
+363 SSLH

-391 YAQYILS
+391 YALHLLQ

>member
-17 NMILKQDLILPE
+17 NMILRKELLLPE

-44 IETLLEKRFVPPVSI
+44 IETLQEKRFVPPVSI
-59 GIYMEDEDK
+59 GVYMENDEK

-80 CILLAYLGI
+80 SILLAYLGL
-89 FPEPSGDFI
+89 FPEQSEDFV
-98 SQEMA
+98 SHERA
-103 LADERDEGI
+103 LADERDDGI
-112 DDDDYDQ
+112 DDEDY

-124 LDWTFKKLTSHGR
+124 LDWTFKKLTVHGR
-137 TKETILAGLKLQ
+137 TKESILSDLKLQ
-149 NYKRKHYNLP
+149 NYKRKDYNLP
-159 DDFWDTTFMGFS
+159 DEFWDTTFLGFS

-214 KDLLDLFN
+214 KDLLDLFS
-222 PSFAHDITIGLKPPK
+222 PAFAHDIIIGVKPSK

-243 YLSLLSSCKKLNSY
+243 YLSLLSSYKKLNSY

-265 YVKDMERFYE
+265 YVKEMERFYE
-275 NFIFSIVGETPLEI
+275 NFIFSIVGEAPMDT
-289 FSSLDEM
+289 FASLDEM
-296 FEHDDWHRR
+296 FGLDDWHRR

-313 NDLKL
+313 NDLGL

-325 VQMDTFFF
+325 VQMDTYFF
-333 GLIYVIVLKGMD
+333 GLIYHIVFMGRD
-345 IDITA
+345 VNISG
-350 KQELIQKLDKLYE
+350 KQNLNQILDNLYE
-363 LFKDNYLH
+363 SYKGNYLH

-385 EESINT
+385 EESIKT
-391 YAQYILS
+391 YALHLLP

>member
-17 NMILKQDLILPE
+17 NMILRQELLLPD

-44 IETLLEKRFVPPVSI
+44 IETLQEKRFVPPVSI
-59 GIYMEDEDK
+59 GVYMENDEK

-80 CILLAYLGI
+80 SIFLAYLGL
-89 FPEPSGDFI
+89 FPEQSEDFV
-98 SQEMA
+98 SHEMA
-103 LADERDEGI
+103 LADERDDGI
-112 DDDDYDQ
+112 DDEDY

-124 LDWTFKKLTSHGR
+124 LDWTFKKLTIHGR
-137 TKETILAGLKLQ
+137 SKEAILSGLKLQ
-149 NYKRKHYNLP
+149 NYKRKDYHLH
-159 DDFWDTTFMGFS
+159 DDFWDKTYLGFS

-214 KDLLDLFN
+214 KDLLDLFS
-222 PSFAHDITIGLKPPK
+222 PSFAHDIVIGLKPPK

-243 YLSLLSSCKKLNSY
+243 YLSLLSSYKKLNSY

-265 YVKDMERFYE
+265 YVKEMERFYE
-275 NFIFSIVGETPLEI
+275 NFIFSLVGESPMDI
-289 FSSLDEM
+289 FAGLDEM
-296 FEHDDWHRR
+296 FGQDDWHRR

-313 NDLKL
+313 NDLGL
-318 KRTFASI
+318 KKTFASI
-325 VQMDTFFF
+325 VQMDTYFF
-333 GLIYVIVLKGMD
+333 GLIYHIVFAGRD
-345 IDITA
+345 IDISGR
-350 KQELIQKLDKLYE
+350 QNLNQILDNLYE
-363 LFKDNYLH
+363 SYKESSLH

-391 YAQYILS
+391 YALHLLP

>member
-17 NMILKQDLILPE
+17 NMILRKELLLPD

-44 IETLLEKRFVPPVSI
+44 IETLQEKRFVPPVSI
-59 GIYMEDEDK
+59 GVYMENDEK

-80 CILLAYLGI
+80 SILLAYLGL
-89 FPEPSGDFI
+89 FPEQSEDFV
-98 SQEMA
+98 SHERA
-103 LADERDEGI
+103 LADERDDGI
-112 DDDDYDQ
+112 DDEDY

-124 LDWTFKKLTSHGR
+124 LDWTFKKLTVQGR
-137 TKETILAGLKLQ
+137 TKEAILSGLKLQ
-149 NYKRKHYNLP
+149 NYKRKDYNLS
-159 DDFWDTTFMGFS
+159 DEFWDTTFLGFS

-214 KDLLDLFN
+214 KDLLELFS
-222 PSFAHDITIGLKPPK
+222 PSFAHDIIIGLKPPK

-243 YLSLLSSCKKLNSY
+243 YLSLLSSYKKLNSY

-265 YVKDMERFYE
+265 YVKEMERFYE
-275 NFIFSIVGETPLEI
+275 NFIFSIVGEAPMDIFTNLEEI
-289 FSSLDEM
+289 FGT
-296 FEHDDWHRR
+296 DDWHRR

-313 NDLKL
+313 NDLGL
-318 KRTFASI
+318 MRTFVSI
-325 VQMDTFFF
+325 VQMDTYFF
-333 GLIYVIVLKGMD
+333 GLIYHIVFQGRD
-345 IDITA
+345 INISG
-350 KQELIQKLDKLYE
+350 KQNLNQILDNLYE
-363 LFKDNYLH
+363 SYKENSLH

-391 YAQYILS
+391 YALHLLP